1 MSNIGAGFTAFDSIL
16 GTIGGTPAVRL
27 NRVTS
32 SRPDVTVYA
41 KLEGFNPTGSV
52 KDRPALW
59 MIEEAEKAGILKP
72 GDTIIEATSGNTG
85 IGLAMVARV
94 KGYRVLLTMS
104 EGVSIERRK
113 FLAAFGSEIIL
124 TPAKEGTD
132 GAIRKC
138 RELVAE
144 NPGKYF
150 NPDQFSNPANP
161 LAHYNTTAEEIWGQ
175 SDGKIT
181 HFVASLGTSG
191 TLGGA
196 GKRLKELNPDIVV
209 IEVQPVLGHKVQGL
223 KNLGEAIVPSLYE
236 TTAQCIDQHVV
247 VETDEA
253 YELARKIVK
262 EEGIFVGMSAGA
274 ALAGVLRVLPDV
286 PAGSIVYVVFPDR
299 GEKYLS
305 TPLFPYQDPPAP
317 SVVPEGTPPA
327 ASDAAPSDAKVET
340 DAKTSKCCALL

>member
-1 MSNIGAGFTAFDSIL
+1 MSQVGAGFTAFDSIL

-27 NRVTS
+27 NRVTA

-41 KLEGFNPTGSV
+41 KLEGFNPTASV

-59 MIEEAEKAGILKP
+59 MLEEGEKAGLLKP

-94 KGYRVLLTMS
+94 KGYRLLLTMS
-104 EGVSIERRK
+104 EGVSLERRK

-138 RELVAE
+138 RELVAAH
-144 NPGKYF
+144 PGKYF
-150 NPDQFSNPANP
+150 NPDQFANAANP
-161 LAHYNTTAEEIWGQ
+161 LAHYHTTAEEIWGQ
-175 SDGKIT
+175 SEGKIT

-191 TLGGA
+191 TLGGT
-196 GKRLKELNPDIVV
+196 GKRLKELNPDIQV

-236 TTAQCIDQHVV
+236 TTSPWVDTHVV
-247 VETDEA
+247 VETDES
-253 YELARKIVK
+253 YEFARKIVK
-262 EEGIFVGMSAGA
+262 EEGIFIGMSSGA
-274 ALAGVLRVLPDV
+274 ALAGLLRVLPDL
-286 PAGSIVYVVFPDR
+286 PSGALVYVIFPDR

-305 TPLFPYQDPPAP
+305 TPLFPYRDPA
-317 SVVPEGTPPA
+317 GALA
-327 ASDAAPSDAKVET
+327 ADGAAAGGQKTGQADAN
-340 DAKTSKCCALL
+340 TSKCCTLV